1 MPHTGVS
8 LARTRD
14 RKWSQPVSAR
24 RSIRPTSW
32 PAAFAAAPTD
42 ASPWSMKLASTLG
55 RLLKLSK
62 PGRAMP
68 GKTRVTRIGGL
79 LSLEE
84 RLQRACLGVP
94 RERGGEAAVERVA
107 LVVADGG
114 AEPGI
119 GEASM
124 DAVAVGEK
132 EVHGLGHRRRA
143 RGWRLVT
150 GREPQAGQLLDAEQL
165 GEREHPV
172 ADRGRRVAGEVEDA
186 GELYAERADECL
198 DEVGDE
204 DRLQQARAEQR
215 QRRPRRVVGE
225 ERAEEEVDE
234 AEASRPVR
242 VADARYERRN
252 AGPFCEGGDLRLAVA
267 LGLAVRSRR
276 PAGARLVEGEL
287 VRPRESL
294 RLDAAGEDE
303 VAGAARLCQAQHI
316 GRAGDVGRPHV
327 VAGEIDAG
335 PKVDQRVTGLV
346 VRRAEERVGVG
357 QVGGDDARAAGGE
370 PAGTRR
376 VGVPCDDREP
386 AAFAEEAGGEV
397 GADEPRRARYD
408 DVPWHRVGG
417 SKAHAR
423 KMRSMVAAVRA
434 DEVRTA
440 TDEDG
445 KLTVRARCSPSGAT
459 SACRVTRR
467 HAA

>member
-42 ASPWSMKLASTLG
+42 ASPWAMKLASTLG

-62 PGRAMP
+62 PGR
-68 GKTRVTRIGGL
+68 
-79 LSLEE
+79 
-84 RLQRACLGVP
+84 
-94 RERGGEAAVERVA
+94 
-107 LVVADGG
+107 
-114 AEPGI
+114 
-119 GEASM
+119 
-124 DAVAVGEK
+124 
-132 EVHGLGHRRRA
+132 
-143 RGWRLVT
+143 
-150 GREPQAGQLLDAEQL
+150 EPQAGQLLDAEQP

-186 GELYAERADECL
+186 GELYAERADEFL
-198 DEVGDE
+198 DEVSDE
-204 DRLQQARAEQR
+204 DRLQQTRAEQR

-252 AGPFCEGGDLRLAVA
+252 AGPLCEGGDLRLAVA
-267 LGLAVRSRR
+267 LGLAVGRRR

-303 VAGAARLCQAQHI
+303 VAGAARLCQAQHV

-327 VAGEIDAG
+327 VAGEKIG
-335 PKVDQRVTGLV
+335 
-346 VRRAEERVGVG
+346 RAHV
-357 QVGGDDARAAGGE
+357 
-370 PAGTRR
+370 
-376 VGVPCDDREP
+376 
-386 AAFAEEAGGEV
+386 
-397 GADEPRRARYD
+397 
-408 DVPWHRVGG
+408 
-417 SKAHAR
+417 
-423 KMRSMVAAVRA
+423 
-434 DEVRTA
+434 
-440 TDEDG
+440 
-445 KLTVRARCSPSGAT
+445 
-459 SACRVTRR
+459 
-467 HAA
+467 

>member
-42 ASPWSMKLASTLG
+42 ASPWSMKLAWTLG

-186 GELYAERADECL
+186 GELYAERADECF

-204 DRLQQARAEQR
+204 DRLQQTRAEQR

-276 PAGARLVEGEL
+276 PAGA
-287 VRPRESL
+287 PREASQRAL
-294 RLDAAGEDE
+294 GES
-303 VAGAARLCQAQHI
+303 GC
-316 GRAGDVGRPHV
+316 
-327 VAGEIDAG
+327 
-335 PKVDQRVTGLV
+335 RVTIVSRQPSPRRRVERWEPMNPVAPVTMTCPGIGWGV
-346 VRRAEERVGVG
+346 PKRMPGRCGVRRASFTSTRSER
-357 QVGGDDARAAGGE
+357 R
-370 PAGTRR
+370 P
-376 VGVPCDDREP
+376 
-386 AAFAEEAGGEV
+386 
-397 GADEPRRARYD
+397 
-408 DVPWHRVGG
+408 
-417 SKAHAR
+417 
-423 KMRSMVAAVRA
+423 
-434 DEVRTA
+434 VRT
-440 TDEDG
+440 G
-445 KLTVRARCSPSGAT
+445 N
-459 SACRVTRR
+459 
-467 HAA
+467 

>member
-186 GELYAERADECL
+186 GELYAERTDECF

-204 DRLQQARAEQR
+204 DR
-215 QRRPRRVVGE
+215 
-225 ERAEEEVDE
+225 
-234 AEASRPVR
+234 
-242 VADARYERRN
+242 
-252 AGPFCEGGDLRLAVA
+252 
-267 LGLAVRSRR
+267 
-276 PAGARLVEGEL
+276 
-287 VRPRESL
+287 
-294 RLDAAGEDE
+294 
-303 VAGAARLCQAQHI
+303 AQHV

-335 PKVDQRVTGLV
+335 PEVDQRVTGLV
-346 VRRAEERVGVG
+346 VRRTEERVGVG

-423 KMRSMVAAVRA
+423 KMRRMVAAVRA

-445 KLTVRARCSPSGAT
+445 KLTCRLRAD
-459 SACRVTRR
+459 
-467 HAA
+467 